1 MDKLTQDVSMSVR
14 KLQSRCALS
23 HMFLISFPVSRMRFD
38 SVFSCSRVL
47 QEAGWLLGL
56 LENVGNESE
65 NLRVVRV
72 HARACVCVYSQETWK
87 TKLTND
93 F

>member
-1 MDKLTQDVSMSVR
+1 
-14 KLQSRCALS
+14 
-23 HMFLISFPVSRMRFD
+23 MFLISFPVTRMRFD
-38 SVFSCSRVL
+38 SVFSCSGVL
-47 QEAGWLLGL
+47 LEAGWLLGL

-65 NLRVVRV
+65 NLRGASARV
-72 HARACVCVYSQETWK
+72 CFYSQETWK